1 MVGEG
6 GDLLTVPESSGALR
20 GASGGRRW
28 FWLGLAA
35 GTPLM
40 AIGVWGILRDAAV
53 TSPFNFALWFIGGNL
68 VHDFL
73 LAPLVFLAGYALQ
86 RRVLGRHLG
95 RVQCGLVLS
104 GVVLLF
110 ALIPLLGL
118 GKSRLEPTVQ
128 PLNYA
133 LGIAV
138 TLAVVWASA
147 LLVRPW
153 SPR

>member
-1 MVGEG
+1 V
-6 GDLLTVPESSGALR
+6 T
-20 GASGGRRW
+20 GRRW

-40 AIGVWGILRDAAV
+40 AIGVWGVLRDAAV

-73 LAPLVFLAGYALQ
+73 LSPAVFIIGFVLR
-86 RRVLGRHLG
+86 RRVPGRHLG
-95 RVQCGLVLS
+95 RVQWGLVLS
-104 GVVLLF
+104 GIVLLF
-110 ALIPLLGL
+110 AAIPLLGL

-128 PLNYA
+128 PLNYG
-133 LGIAV
+133 LGVAV

-147 LLVRPW
+147 LLVRPA
-153 SPR
+153 

>member
-1 MVGEG
+1 V
-6 GDLLTVPESSGALR
+6 T
-20 GASGGRRW
+20 GRRW

-40 AIGVWGILRDAAV
+40 AIGVWGIFRDAAV

-73 LAPLVFLAGYALQ
+73 LAPAVFIIGFVLR
-86 RRVLGRHLG
+86 RRVPGRHLG
-95 RVQCGLVLS
+95 RVQWGLALS
-104 GVVLLF
+104 GIVLVF
-110 ALIPLLGL
+110 AAIPLLAL

-128 PLNYA
+128 PLNY
-133 LGIAV
+133 GIGVAV
-138 TLAVVWASA
+138 TLGVVWASA
-147 LLVRPW
+147 LLVRPRLVRPC

>member
-1 MVGEG
+1 
-6 GDLLTVPESSGALR
+6 
-20 GASGGRRW
+20 
-28 FWLGLAA
+28 
-35 GTPLM
+35 M

-53 TSPFNFALWFIGGNL
+53 TSPFNFTLWFIGGNL

-73 LAPLVFLAGYALQ
+73 LAPTVFIIGFVLR

-95 RVQCGLVLS
+95 RVQWGLVLS
-104 GVVLLF
+104 GIVLLF
-110 ALIPLLGL
+110 AAIPLLGL

-128 PLNYA
+128 PLNYG

-147 LLVRPW
+147 LLVRSR